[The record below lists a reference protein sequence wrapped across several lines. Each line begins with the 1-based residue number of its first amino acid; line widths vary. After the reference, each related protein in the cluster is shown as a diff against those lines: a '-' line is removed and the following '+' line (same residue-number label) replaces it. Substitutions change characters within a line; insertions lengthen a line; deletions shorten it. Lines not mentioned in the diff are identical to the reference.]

1 MAQIDLPRPIDSYFA
16 FAELASNRQGR
27 RFTIT
32 FPYFED
38 QRLDRLQW
46 WWQVSGAQER
56 IGGEAGIEALRREA
70 VDRFRLHIE
79 RWLETSQK
87 RLFDGQPFPRLGA
100 QVVAPAPAP
109 EPVTPAEADTADAT
123 AAVAPW
129 PLEKVANG

>member
-100 QVVAPAPAP
+100 QVVEQAPTPEAVPMQAP
-109 EPVTPAEADTADAT
+109 EAADTGAT
-123 AAVAPW
+123 VLPW
-129 PLEKVANG
+129 PVEKVANG

>member
-1 MAQIDLPRPIDSYFA
+1 MAQIDLPRSIDNYFA

-56 IGGEAGIEALRREA
+56 IGGEAGVEALRREA

-87 RLFDGQPFPRLGA
+87 RLYDGTPFPRLGVL
-100 QVVAPAPAP
+100 VVP
-109 EPVTPAEADTADAT
+109 ELAAAEAVEPPERDSEAT
-123 AAVAPW
+123 LLPW
-129 PLEKVANG
+129 PVEKVANG

>member
-16 FAELASNRQGR
+16 FAELASIRQGR

-70 VDRFRLHIE
+70 IDRFRLHIE

-87 RLFDGQPFPRLGA
+87 RLYDGTPFPRLGA
-100 QVVAPAPAP
+100 LVVPQ
-109 EPVTPAEADTADAT
+109 
-123 AAVAPW
+123 AVAPLTPELHGSDSEATLLPW
-129 PLEKVANG
+129 PVEKVVNG

>member
-1 MAQIDLPRPIDSYFA
+1 MAQIDLPRSIDNYFA

-70 VDRFRLHIE
+70 IDRFRQHIE

-100 QVVAPAPAP
+100 LVVAPAPAP
-109 EPVTPAEADTADAT
+109 ETVEPAQADPADA
-123 AAVAPW
+123 AASAW

>member
-100 QVVAPAPAP
+100 QVVAQAPAP
-109 EPVTPAEADTADAT
+109 EDVVPAAVDAT
-123 AAVAPW
+123 EPAAAVVPW

>member
-32 FPYFED
+32 FPYFEE

-70 VDRFRLHIE
+70 IDRFRLHIE

-100 QVVAPAPAP
+100 QVAPQAVLAEAPAPS
-109 EPVTPAEADTADAT
+109 VTDGAQTGAT
-123 AAVAPW
+123 VLPW
-129 PLEKVANG
+129 PVDKVANG